1 MRSWLYRG
9 MCLSQILD
17 DSLNLELL
25 RLICSGEG
33 VEINI
38 SELSQ
43 RLKKHRN
50 TIAARIENLFSKRII
65 ERPFH
70 PFPRIFAEYPL
81 LVFEKANLPRN
92 QKTNKWIE
100 HDPHIWA
107 AFFVKDEEYNSL
119 LIELHEDLHAYQK
132 WRNGLIGDEWVALP
146 SGQESIASDVI
157 YLSTKAIIKN
167 DSANSID
174 LLKEQFLQFQELTM
188 NGLKMDK
195 LYLNLIESL
204 VSGVGVWTNP
214 NLLSRKLNVHRVT
227 VQRRLDL
234 LLKEGAISAPASR
247 FPRIWAPP
255 EYFIVLSLVEL
266 KRESERIS
274 RTLVEDPH
282 TSLIVQ
288 SSAGKYNLLT
298 ISCFSRLR
306 DHLTWE
312 ENLDQK
318 FSGSLGAMK
327 NLYLS
332 PSMTFS
338 IHQQFVPLEYLR
350 NRLEHS

>member
-1 MRSWLYRG
+1 
-9 MCLSQILD
+9 LD

-25 RLICSGEG
+25 QLICSGEG

-43 RLKKHRN
+43 RLDKHRN

-65 ERPFH
+65 EKPFH
-70 PFPRIFAEYPL
+70 PFPKIFDANPL

-92 QKTNKWIE
+92 QRTNKWIE

-119 LIELHEDLHAYQK
+119 LIELHEDLHSYQT
-132 WRNGLIGDEWVALP
+132 WRNSIVSEEGVSLP
-146 SGQESIASDVI
+146 SGQESIPSNAI
-157 YLSTKAIIKN
+157 YFSTKAIIKN
-167 DSANSID
+167 DPLNSIE
-174 LLKEQFLQFQELTM
+174 LLKAQFLQFPEMTM

-204 VSGVGVWTNP
+204 VSGTGVWTNP
-214 NLLSRKLNVHRVT
+214 NLLSRKLDVHRVT

-234 LLKEGAISAPASR
+234 LLKEGIISNPASR

-255 EYFIVLSLVEL
+255 EYFIVLSLIEL
-266 KRESERIS
+266 KKEKERIS
-274 RTLVEDPH
+274 KTLIEDPH
-282 TSLIVQ
+282 PSLIVQ
-288 SSAGKYNLLT
+288 SVAGKYNLLT

-312 ENLDQK
+312 EELDQK
-318 FSGSLGAMK
+318 FSGSIGAIK

-338 IHQQFVPLEYLR
+338 IHQQFVPLEYIR
-350 NRLEHS
+350 KRLQK